1 MCTILLVSAGGTCI
15 MYVNI
20 YLCFTVNIRVS
31 WTKGFQVNVL
41 GEIGNK
47 MFFMK
52 LSKGKRIKEL
62 WQEAKKER
70 VYYLY
75 CLLKSTMT
83 PWMGLR
89 PKNKQMEIK

>member
-1 MCTILLVSAGGTCI
+1 MFS
-15 MYVNI
+15 
-20 YLCFTVNIRVS
+20 
-31 WTKGFQVNVL
+31 

-62 WQEAKKER
+62 WQEAKEER

-75 CLLKSTMT
+75 LLLKSTMT